1 MQLLLLDLNPV
12 TALAVES
19 AQVAD
24 NLVDPISRTM
34 FTTLG
39 KEDVRAPVLDSPPPS
54 FIGG

>member
-39 KEDVRAPVLDSPPPS
+39 KEDVRAPVPDSPPPS
-54 FIGG
+54 FI